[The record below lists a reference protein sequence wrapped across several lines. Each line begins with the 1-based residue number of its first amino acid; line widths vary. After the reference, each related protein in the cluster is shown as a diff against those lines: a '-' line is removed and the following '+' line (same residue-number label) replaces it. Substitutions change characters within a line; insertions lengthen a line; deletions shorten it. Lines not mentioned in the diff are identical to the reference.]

1 MNKRTITCWRALVLI
16 LIPLLLAACGDTG
29 GVPAETAA
37 QPVDTPAES
46 ATAQVMPTAPAAATE
61 APAPSD
67 STTPSELESRSL
79 GNMLF
84 HGVLE
89 EDITLIDGKFE
100 GEPFVSGGTSRP
112 QVTLLA
118 EPIAY
123 GDLNGDGRTD
133 AAVILASD
141 TGGSGTF
148 VFLAAVESQDGA
160 PVNVATLP
168 LGDREQVK
176 SMVIDNGRLVVTM
189 LSHAESDPACC
200 PTLEATRIFQLLDG
214 EWIDI
219 ER

>member
-1 MNKRTITCWRALVLI
+1 MALI
-16 LIPLLLAACGDTG
+16 LIPFLLAACGGTG
-29 GVPAETAA
+29 GVPAETVA
-37 QPVDTPAES
+37 QPVDTSAES
-46 ATAQVMPTAPAAATE
+46 ATAQVIPTASAAATE

-123 GDLNGDGRTD
+123 GD
-133 AAVILASD
+133 
-141 TGGSGTF
+141 
-148 VFLAAVESQDGA
+148 
-160 PVNVATLP
+160 
-168 LGDREQVK
+168 
-176 SMVIDNGRLVVTM
+176 
-189 LSHAESDPACC
+189 
-200 PTLEATRIFQLLDG
+200 
-214 EWIDI
+214 
-219 ER
+219 